1 MNRKIVRTLSL
12 ASLVA
17 LLASRAFCAD
27 EERTSKDQLTREQ
40 RTFLIYIQD
49 GENEYKNAV
58 DRKVRR
64 INLWQNNLV
73 NAQIRLDVVFTLM
86 DGNDKLKGHQRRI
99 GELKKF
105 FREGHWVNYFTTN
118 YLALRD
124 RAYLL
129 QNKLNPMLDEL
140 DPATKAWLEQQRQ
153 AIRNSA
159 NPESTAGPALNR
171 VKAAEESHRVVTDS
185 GGGPGGRMDLGGGYT
200 YDPRTGTVYDP
211 SGNAVPGTSLGPDG
225 RVHFPSGY
233 TYDPR
238 SGTWFDPQGNPVGNG
253 RLGPDGRVRLP
264 NGSTIDPFGPG
275 SSSSG
280 GFGVPNQNSTL
291 IDPATGRAITLDK
304 EWFDAQGNLKAKRV
318 RYTYTD
324 YAGGHIDKEVVLKA
338 NTAPGANGAVNFS
351 ASEEEGSRIDW
362 LLLIKENERKPAGQG
377 FTATYQLINEGTPS
391 DAEFEVSAWEGPGGR
406 RETSDK
412 QFTVTFPQ
420 PGDYEIKAYGRTR
433 KYDNKFTISL
443 PVKF

>member
-1 MNRKIVRTLSL
+1 M
-12 ASLVA
+12 VA
-17 LLASRAFCAD
+17 LLATRAFAAAE

-99 GELKKF
+99 GELKKV
-105 FREGHWVNYFTTN
+105 FRETYWVNYFTTN

-129 QNKLNPMLDEL
+129 QNKLNPLLDEL
-140 DPATKAWLEQQRQ
+140 DPATKAWLEKQRQ
-153 AIRNSA
+153 EIRNSS
-159 NPESTAGPALNR
+159 NPEGTASPALNR
-171 VKAAEESHRVVTDS
+171 VAAAEAGQKVVTDS
-185 GGGPGGRMDLGGGYT
+185 GGGAGGRMDLGGGYT

-211 SGNAVPGTSLGPDG
+211 SGNAVPGTSLGADG
-225 RVHFPSGY
+225 RIHFPSGY
-233 TYDPR
+233 SVDPK
-238 SGTWFDPQGNPVGNG
+238 SGTWYDPQGNPLGTGKVGS
-253 RLGPDGRVRLP
+253 DGRVHLS
-264 NGSTIDPFGPG
+264 NGSTIDPINRSGSGPGAGTGNYGG
-275 SSSSG
+275 SSSG
-280 GFGVPNQNSTL
+280 MANQNSTF
-291 IDPATGRAITLDK
+291 IDPATGKAITLDK
-304 EWFDAQGNLKAKRV
+304 EWFDAQGNLKSKRV

-338 NTAPGANGAVNFS
+338 NTAPGANGAVSFT
-351 ASEEEGSRIDW
+351 ATEEEGSRIDW
-362 LLLIKENERKPAGQG
+362 LLLIKENDRKPTGQG
-377 FTATYQLINEGTPS
+377 FTVTYQLVNEGTPS
-391 DAEFEVSAWEGPGGR
+391 DAEFEVTAWEGPGGR

-420 PGDYEIKAYGRTR
+420 PGDYEAKVYGHTR

>member
-1 MNRKIVRTLSL
+1 MNRQIKRTLLL
-12 ASLVA
+12 APLVG
-17 LLASRAFCAD
+17 LLASRAFCAE

-64 INLWQNNLV
+64 IPLWQNNIV

-86 DGNDKLKGHQRRI
+86 DGNDKLTGHQRRI
-99 GELKKF
+99 GELRKF
-105 FREGHWVNYFTTN
+105 FREGYWVNYFTTN

-153 AIRNSA
+153 AIRNSS

-171 VKAAEESHRVVTDS
+171 VKAAEESHRVVSDN
-185 GGGPGGRMDLGGGYT
+185 GGGSGGRMDLGGGYT
-200 YDPRTGTVYDP
+200 YDPSTGTVYD
-211 SGNAVPGTSLGPDG
+211 SQGNAIPGTSMGPDG
-225 RVHFPSGY
+225 RIHFPSGY
-233 TYDPR
+233 SYDPR
-238 SGTWFDPQGNPVGNG
+238 SGTWYDSQGNPIGRG
-253 RLGPDGRVRLP
+253 RLGPDGRVHLP

-275 SSSSG
+275 SSTSN
-280 GFGVPNQNSTL
+280 GFGTPNQNSTF
-291 IDPATGRAITLDK
+291 IDPATGRAISLDK
-304 EWFDAQGNLKAKRV
+304 EWFDAQGNLKPKRV

-338 NTAPGANGAVNFS
+338 NTAPGANGAVNFT

-362 LLLIKENERKPAGQG
+362 LLLIKETDRRPNGQG
-377 FTATYQLINEGTPS
+377 FTATYQLVNEGTPS
-391 DAEFEVSAWEGPGGR
+391 DAEFEVAGWDGPGGKR
-406 RETSDK
+406 DAGDR

-420 PGDYEIKAYGRTR
+420 PGDYEIKAFGRTR
-433 KYDNKFTISL
+433 KYDDKFTIIL